1 MVTLASVASG
11 KSEELCICSC
21 DSISELLNSP
31 RCSKFLT
38 HEVVV
43 SSVVNGSVLSSTG
56 EDVEVNDEAFDE
68 IFEAVI
74 GEFDV
79 EEGPVEVESS
89 KRAAIILDE
98 AAVVSKIK
106 SGHGKLQYFW
116 QRFLYLDF
124 DKTLWWMM
132 TELSLELNSQGD

>member
-1 MVTLASVASG
+1 M
-11 KSEELCICSC
+11 
-21 DSISELLNSP
+21 
-31 RCSKFLT
+31 
-38 HEVVV
+38 
-43 SSVVNGSVLSSTG
+43 LSSTG

-132 TELSLELNSQGD
+132 TELSLELNSQGE